1 MESPTAQAAHQPEM
15 LESYVQRI
23 KSLLRE
29 ICSRAGLTLEV
40 TSRKAPAIPGEPDP
54 DGPEWIVDF
63 SGCDADLLLES
74 RAELLDSLGY
84 IALKASRLD
93 EGFSRKIVFDYQ
105 DYRRMHAEELRLT
118 ARLAA
123 ERVIDSGKPFSLNP
137 MNSTDRRIVH
147 LALKDQSLVRTESE
161 GMGPGRHVVI
171 LPASPKG

>member
-15 LESYVQRI
+15 LESYVQQI
-23 KSLLRE
+23 ESFLRE
-29 ICSRAGLTLEV
+29 ICARAGFGLEV
-40 TSRKAPAIPGEPDP
+40 SSHKAPERPGEP

-63 SGCDADLLLES
+63 SGRDSDLLLES

-84 IALKASRLD
+84 LALKVSRL
-93 EGFSRKIVFDYQ
+93 EERPARKIAFDCQ

-137 MNSTDRRIVH
+137 MNSSDRRVVH
-147 LALKDQSLVRTESE
+147 LALKDQPLIRTESQ

-171 LPASPKG
+171 LPASPNG